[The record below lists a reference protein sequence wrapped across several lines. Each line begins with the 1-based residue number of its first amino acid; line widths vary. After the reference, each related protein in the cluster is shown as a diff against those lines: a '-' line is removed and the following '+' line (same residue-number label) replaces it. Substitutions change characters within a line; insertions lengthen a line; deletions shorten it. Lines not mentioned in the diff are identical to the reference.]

1 VAKFFEKIL
10 CPIDFDDNSIMALRY
25 ARDLA
30 KDSEAILYVMHV
42 VFVPLASP
50 GFPLEPYPVVSEEP
64 SNLELQKI
72 AREHLDGKVRYELA
86 SRVGKPAETIN
97 QAAEDFDV
105 DLTVMAT
112 HGRTG
117 VTRLF
122 LGSVAEH
129 VVRAAKRPVLTIRPP
144 DGSVR

>member
-1 VAKFFEKIL
+1 VAKFFKNIL
-10 CPIDFDDNSIMALRY
+10 CPIDFDDNSIAALRY

-30 KDSEAILYVMHV
+30 KEQDATLHVMHV

-86 SRVGKPAETIN
+86 SRSGRPAETIN
-97 QAAEDFDV
+97 QAAEDLGV
-105 DLTVMAT
+105 DLIVMAT

-129 VVRAAKRPVLTIRPP
+129 VVRSSSRPVLTIRPK
-144 DGSVR
+144 DSSV

>member
-1 VAKFFEKIL
+1 VATFFKKIL
-10 CPIDFDDNSIMALRY
+10 CPIDFDNNSIAALRY

-30 KDSEAILYVMHV
+30 KQQDATLYVVHV
-42 VFVPLASP
+42 FFVPLASP
-50 GFPLEPYPVVSEEP
+50 GFPLEPYAVVSEEP
-64 SNLELQKI
+64 SKLQLEKI
-72 AREHLDGKVRYELA
+72 AREHLDGIVRYELA
-86 SRVGKPAETIN
+86 IRSGKPAETIN

-105 DLTVMAT
+105 DLIVMAT

-129 VVRAAKRPVLTIRPP
+129 VLRASKRPVITIRPK
-144 DGSVR
+144 DGSA

>member
-1 VAKFFEKIL
+1 MAKFFKKIL
-10 CPIDFDDNSIMALRY
+10 CPIDFDDNSIAALDY

-30 KDSEAILYVMHV
+30 REHDATLYVLHA
-42 VFVPLASP
+42 VFVLLPGA
-50 GFPLEPYPVVSEEP
+50 GFPLEPYPVVSDEP
-64 SNLELQKI
+64 RKLELQKI

-86 SRVGKPAETIN
+86 ARAGKPAETII

-105 DLTVMAT
+105 DLIVMAT

-129 VVRAAKRPVLTIRPP
+129 VVRTSSRPVLTIRPK
-144 DGSVR
+144 DGAA